1 MKQPNFLIIGAQKAG
16 TTSLRE
22 FLGSLPSKIFM
33 LKSEQHFWNRE
44 GQYNDGYGLS
54 KYQDLF
60 AGSHES
66 QLRGEKSPNYLA
78 SFEAPAR
85 ISRHIPEMKL
95 IAILRNPADRAYSA
109 YWHGRRVG
117 ALDQDFSFS
126 QSIQMHKE
134 NHGKPYGDLL
144 TPGLYSQHLKRY
156 LEFFPRNQ
164 LLILDFEKLLTSP
177 EEELT
182 KALSFLGFEN
192 EEIRKLEG
200 LQFPRR
206 NTARVS
212 RFPKLSSRVHKSR
225 LLSYEQ
231 KSKIVKKFL
240 RHDELPAMSG
250 KDRNFLAEF
259 YAHEAEMIEELTGIR
274 FNWSD

>member
-1 MKQPNFLIIGAQKAG
+1 
-16 TTSLRE
+16 
-22 FLGSLPSKIFM
+22 
-33 LKSEQHFWNRE
+33 
-44 GQYNDGYGLS
+44 
-54 KYQDLF
+54 
-60 AGSHES
+60 
-66 QLRGEKSPNYLA
+66 
-78 SFEAPAR
+78 
-85 ISRHIPEMKL
+85 MKL

-117 ALDQDFSFS
+117 ALDHDFSFS